1 SQVGIAGEC
10 AGIRIPEVVSRTAG
24 AMTVSI
30 QPTSP
35 SQLTFGS
42 VLYGTVSNL
51 NTTASTMTA
60 TDKLFLTTPSST
72 RIELGPLA
80 TKVHVKAG
88 GSKAITFGVTT
99 SALTAQTGSFSLEVD
114 AVDTAGTIQGTAI
127 APFTINP

>member
-1 SQVGIAGEC
+1 MALLIVTCVSQVGIAGAS

-30 QPTSP
+30 QPTSQ

-60 TDKLFLTTPSST
+60 TDSNRKSS
-72 RIELGPLA
+72 ELEEGA
-80 TKVHVKAG
+80 A
-88 GSKAITFGVTT
+88 
-99 SALTAQTGSFSLEVD
+99 
-114 AVDTAGTIQGTAI
+114 
-127 APFTINP
+127 